1 MPFRVMGYLPRRTA
15 DKGGTNPRERTIS
28 KAGREPPSKI
38 FDIEQ
43 RRDYRTWSFSCKGLS
58 ESYVGGTTHAH
69 AWVTWGP
76 LTFRHLRTRGSICM
90 RLPLEPGS
98 APLSVTE

>member
-28 KAGREPPSKI
+28 KAGREPPSKL

-43 RRDYRTWSFSCKGLS
+43 RRDYRT
-58 ESYVGGTTHAH
+58 
-69 AWVTWGP
+69 
-76 LTFRHLRTRGSICM
+76 
-90 RLPLEPGS
+90 
-98 APLSVTE
+98 